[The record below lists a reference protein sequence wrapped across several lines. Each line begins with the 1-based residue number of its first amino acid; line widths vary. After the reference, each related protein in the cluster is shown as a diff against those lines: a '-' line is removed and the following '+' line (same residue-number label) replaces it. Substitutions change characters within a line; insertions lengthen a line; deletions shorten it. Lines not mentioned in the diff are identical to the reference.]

1 MLTAEDLQRTETL
14 VVLLGLGL
22 GLLLGWIS
30 RFAGFCTLGAIA
42 DWYASGDRSRLRM
55 WLLAIG
61 TAVLGTQLLIITEQ
75 IQIKDSFYLS
85 QRLFWLSHITG
96 GLLFGF
102 GMVLASGCGA
112 RTLIRIGGG
121 SLKALVVFLVM
132 AIVATITMRGLL
144 GVFRVETIEKVF
156 ITLGRPQD
164 VISLI
169 ALTVGS
175 TAEQLRLWIT
185 TLLCL
190 VLFIFVGISREF
202 RSRPRLIVA
211 GIMIGGLVVAAW
223 WTTGHL
229 GFITEDPNTLEPR
242 FLATNTRGIESLT
255 FVAPLAYSLDLLM
268 LWSDASR
275 TVTFGIATVSGVV
288 LGALIHA
295 LASGSF
301 RWEGF
306 QSREDLS
313 RHLSGAV
320 LMGFGGVVAFGCTIG
335 QGISG
340 LSLLAVGSLLTT
352 LSIVA
357 GAWMG
362 LGWLERRAS

>member
-1 MLTAEDLQRTETL
+1 MITPEELQQLEQWVSL
-14 VVLLGLGL
+14 IGLGI
-22 GLLLGWIS
+22 GLLLGWVS
-30 RFAGFCTLGAIA
+30 RYASFCTLGAIT

-55 WLLAIG
+55 WLFAIG
-61 TAVLGTQLLIITEQ
+61 VAILGTQVLIMTST
-75 IQIKDSFYLS
+75 IQVKDSFYLS

-132 AIVATITMRGLL
+132 AIVAIITMRGLL
-144 GVFRVETIEKVF
+144 GVLRVETLEKVF
-156 ITLGRPQD
+156 LPLDRPQD
-164 VISLI
+164 VANLLSGGLGL
-169 ALTVGS
+169 AV
-175 TAEQLRLWIT
+175 EQLRGWVTALA
-185 TLLCL
+185 
-190 VLFIFVGISREF
+190 VLALAIYVFISREF
-202 RSRPRLIVA
+202 RAQPKLMFA
-211 GIMIGGLVVAAW
+211 GAVIGALVVAAW

-229 GFITEDPNTLEPR
+229 GFVAEDPNTLEPR
-242 FLATNTRGIESLT
+242 FVATNTRGIESLT
-255 FVAPLAYSLDLLM
+255 FVAPLAYWLDLLM
-268 LWSDASR
+268 VWSDTSR

-295 LASGSF
+295 IASKTF

-306 QSREDLS
+306 QSRQDLS
-313 RHLSGAV
+313 RHLIGAS

-340 LSLLAVGSLLTT
+340 LSLLAVGSIVTT
-352 LSIVA
+352 LAIVA

-362 LGWLERRAS
+362 LQWVERQTG